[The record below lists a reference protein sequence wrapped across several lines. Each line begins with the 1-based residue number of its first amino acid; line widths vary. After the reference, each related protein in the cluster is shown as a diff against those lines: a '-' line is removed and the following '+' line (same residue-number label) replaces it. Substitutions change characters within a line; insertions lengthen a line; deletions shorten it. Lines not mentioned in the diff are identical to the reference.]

1 MKKSST
7 IITAPLRRV
16 IKTKTE
22 KDYKKI
28 AEELW
33 KLLDNIDSIPDMIH
47 PNTELGHKKCWQMM
61 VNTAE
66 KRHKFLK
73 TDGYNF
79 M

>member
-7 IITAPLRRV
+7 ITTDPLRRI
-16 IKTKTE
+16 IKTKNE

-28 AEELW
+28 AEELY
-33 KLLDNIDSIPDMIH
+33 KLLDCIDSIPDMIH
-47 PNTELGHKKCWQMM
+47 PNTENGHKKCWQMM
-61 VNTAE
+61 VKRAE

-79 M
+79 I